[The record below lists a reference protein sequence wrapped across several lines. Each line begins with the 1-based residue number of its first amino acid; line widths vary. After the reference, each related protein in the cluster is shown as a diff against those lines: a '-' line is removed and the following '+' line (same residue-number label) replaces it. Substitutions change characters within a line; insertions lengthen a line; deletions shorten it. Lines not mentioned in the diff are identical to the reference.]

1 MSRLTGFS
9 LLTFDA
15 YLFFFRA
22 PFLAFKGGAKFSK
35 KTGVGGLSFFSF
47 YFSLSVSL
55 SLSLSLFFFFDPVA
69 FFGVALLLSSAV

>member
-55 SLSLSLFFFFDPVA
+55 SLSLFFFFDPVA